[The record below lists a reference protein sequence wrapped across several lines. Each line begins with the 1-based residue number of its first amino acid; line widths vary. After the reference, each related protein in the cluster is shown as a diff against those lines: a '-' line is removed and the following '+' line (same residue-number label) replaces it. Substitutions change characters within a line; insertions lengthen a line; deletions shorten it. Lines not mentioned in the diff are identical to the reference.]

1 MCGRLAVDRGSLRLA
16 RHVPLSTP
24 DSTESS
30 WTACGVTVA
39 ASARTWT
46 SWPVVLWGTE
56 RSRRAWG
63 KKDARDGHLLADSC
77 LRQVAPADPDL
88 PLDVVR

>member
-1 MCGRLAVDRGSLRLA
+1 MRGDRRGVGEDVD
-16 RHVPLSTP
+16 V
-24 DSTESS
+24 
-30 WTACGVTVA
+30 
-39 ASARTWT
+39 
-46 SWPVVLWGTE
+46 WPVVLWGTE

-77 LRQVAPADPDL
+77 LCQVAPADPDL